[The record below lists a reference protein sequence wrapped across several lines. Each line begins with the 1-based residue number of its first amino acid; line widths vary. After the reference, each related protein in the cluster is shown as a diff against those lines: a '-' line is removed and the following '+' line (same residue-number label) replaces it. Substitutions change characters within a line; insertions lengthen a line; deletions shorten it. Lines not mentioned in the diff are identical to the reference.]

1 MSCTQKQQL
10 VCFPK
15 VRVYKPWFRH
25 FNDHKDFRN
34 EGTVH
39 LFSLMALFSYA
50 NFRSNERVINGDRY
64 MEAPGQWI
72 CKLGA
77 LPRIL
82 RVHSKA
88 QALELME
95 YFQDHGFL
103 TFEILDEE
111 KEILRF
117 TISDWKEHCTHL
129 QYNYYSYKGSGFF
142 FFPLPVGRLLLKIA
156 RKEVGIAFSELDAIM
171 DMWLHT
177 ILNDPKVRGSEYM
190 PVVYYSNMRGMPLL
204 SYTYLARRWGWSK
217 SRVGRFMLKAGE
229 YGIISRVSF
238 SSSRGSVISM
248 CRYGGTSLAHL
259 ACAIAD
265 IVRSPFPVRLNP
277 AMMGTFETLAPHI
290 TADPLRTLT
299 RDVRANADA
308 IAAYCYQSPA
318 LFPFVTTTIAPT
330 VIQGSSRACNVM
342 PQDMQ
347 AVINFRLADGDT
359 VESVMEHCRA
369 AVQDP
374 TVELRYQQAN
384 DPSATARRDGYGYR
398 TVVDSMQRYYPD
410 VVFVPSM
417 TVGANDAHQYEQI
430 CDTCLRC
437 SPFMAEPE
445 EAASGVHGTN
455 ERILVRAYLQGIR
468 VLIDLMEHANL

>member
-1 MSCTQKQQL
+1 MTCRPQTLNLLPQHCTLKTEYDSKTSPCSSHYEQVKGVWSSSIATTARENNGTLVRLGLKPRDDAPTSMGRGWNACVPLTRGLGIDSIYNSVRKEVYEMSCTQKQQL

-82 RVHSKA
+82 RVHSKT

-95 YFQDHGFL
+95 YFQNHGFL

-117 TISDWKEHCTHL
+117 TIADWKEHCTHL

-142 FFPLPVGRLLLKIA
+142 FFPLPVGRLLLKTA
-156 RKEVGIAFSELDAIM
+156 RKEVGIVFSELDAIM

-248 CRYGGTSLAHL
+248 CRYREMIYGEGCEELELSRIGEIIGIAKAIDVVEADDSKLDISVESRVPPEKTIGKARKSLKIQVFL
-259 ACAIAD
+259 V
-265 IVRSPFPVRLNP
+265 VRSSFFARQ
-277 AMMGTFETLAPHI
+277 I
-290 TADPLRTLT
+290 PLVFYSSL
-299 RDVRANADA
+299 DWEMSE
-308 IAAYCYQSPA
+308 QEK
-318 LFPFVTTTIAPT
+318 
-330 VIQGSSRACNVM
+330 SSRD
-342 PQDMQ
+342 PPK
-347 AVINFRLADGDT
+347 
-359 VESVMEHCRA
+359 ESTLGKEMK
-369 AVQDP
+369 
-374 TVELRYQQAN
+374 
-384 DPSATARRDGYGYR
+384 S
-398 TVVDSMQRYYPD
+398 
-410 VVFVPSM
+410 
-417 TVGANDAHQYEQI
+417 
-430 CDTCLRC
+430 
-437 SPFMAEPE
+437 
-445 EAASGVHGTN
+445 
-455 ERILVRAYLQGIR
+455 
-468 VLIDLMEHANL
+468 

>member
-1 MSCTQKQQL
+1 MTCRPQTLNLLPQHCTLKTEYDSKTSPCSSHYEQVKGAWSSSIATTARENNGTLVRLGLKPRDDAPTSMGRGWNACVPLTRGLGIDSIYNSVRKEVYEMNCTQKQQL

-72 CKLGA
+72 CKLGS

-82 RVHSKA
+82 RVHSKT

-95 YFQDHGFL
+95 YFQNHGFL

-117 TISDWKEHCTHL
+117 TIADWKEHCTHL

-142 FFPLPVGRLLLKIA
+142 FFPLPVGRLLLKTA
-156 RKEVGIAFSELDAIM
+156 RKEVGIVFSELDAIM

-248 CRYGGTSLAHL
+248 CRYREMIYGEGCEELELSRIGEIIGIAKAIDVVEADDSKLDISVESRVPPEKTIGKARKSLKIQVFL
-259 ACAIAD
+259 V
-265 IVRSPFPVRLNP
+265 VRSSFFARQ
-277 AMMGTFETLAPHI
+277 I
-290 TADPLRTLT
+290 PLVFYSSL
-299 RDVRANADA
+299 DWE
-308 IAAYCYQSPA
+308 ISEQEK
-318 LFPFVTTTIAPT
+318 
-330 VIQGSSRACNVM
+330 SSRD
-342 PQDMQ
+342 PPK
-347 AVINFRLADGDT
+347 
-359 VESVMEHCRA
+359 ESTLGKEMK
-369 AVQDP
+369 
-374 TVELRYQQAN
+374 
-384 DPSATARRDGYGYR
+384 S
-398 TVVDSMQRYYPD
+398 
-410 VVFVPSM
+410 
-417 TVGANDAHQYEQI
+417 
-430 CDTCLRC
+430 
-437 SPFMAEPE
+437 
-445 EAASGVHGTN
+445 
-455 ERILVRAYLQGIR
+455 
-468 VLIDLMEHANL
+468 

>member
-177 ILNDPKVRGSEYM
+177 ILKDPKVRGSEYM

-347 AVINFRLADGDT
+347 PVVNFRLADGDT
-359 VESVMEHCRA
+359 AESVMEHCRA

-384 DPSATARRDGYGYR
+384 DPSTTARRDGYGYR

-445 EAASGVHGTN
+445 EAASGVHGMN

>member
-1 MSCTQKQQL
+1 MTCRPQTLNLLPQHCTLKIEYDSKTSPCSSHYEQVKGAWSSSIATTARENNGTLVRLGLKPRDDAPTSMGRGWNACVPLTRGLGIDSIYNSVRKEVYEMSCTQKQQL

-156 RKEVGIAFSELDAIM
+156 RKEVGIVFSELDAIM

-177 ILNDPKVRGSEYM
+177 ILKDPKVRGSEYM

-248 CRYGGTSLAHL
+248 CRYREM
-259 ACAIAD
+259 I
-265 IVRSPFPVRLNP
+265 F
-277 AMMGTFETLAPHI
+277 
-290 TADPLRTLT
+290 
-299 RDVRANADA
+299 
-308 IAAYCYQSPA
+308 
-318 LFPFVTTTIAPT
+318 
-330 VIQGSSRACNVM
+330 
-342 PQDMQ
+342 
-347 AVINFRLADGDT
+347 GDT
-359 VESVMEHCRA
+359 CEELELSSIGEIIGITKAADLVDPDEGKMDISIETRVPPAHTIGKPRKALRIQVFLVIRSSFFARQIPLVFYSALDWEVTNQEKNSRDPPTES
-369 AVQDP
+369 Q
-374 TVELRYQQAN
+374 
-384 DPSATARRDGYGYR
+384 
-398 TVVDSMQRYYPD
+398 
-410 VVFVPSM
+410 
-417 TVGANDAHQYEQI
+417 
-430 CDTCLRC
+430 
-437 SPFMAEPE
+437 
-445 EAASGVHGTN
+445 SGK
-455 ERILVRAYLQGIR
+455 EMKQ
-468 VLIDLMEHANL
+468 

>member
-1 MSCTQKQQL
+1 MTCRPQTLNLLPQHCTLKTEYDSKTSPCSSHYEQVKGVWSSSIATTARENNGTLVRLGLKPRDDAPTSMGRGWNACVPLTRGLGIDSIYNSVRKEVYEMNCTQKQQL

-50 NFRSNERVINGDRY
+50 NFRSNERVINDDRY

-82 RVHSKA
+82 RVHSKT

-95 YFQDHGFL
+95 YFENHGFL

-117 TISDWKEHCTHL
+117 TIADWKEHCTHL

-142 FFPLPVGRLLLKIA
+142 FFPLPVGRLLLKTA
-156 RKEVGIAFSELDAIM
+156 RKEVGIVFSELDAIM

-248 CRYGGTSLAHL
+248 CRYREMIYGEGCEELELSRIGEIIGIAKAIDVVEADDSKLDISVESRVPPEKTIGKARKSLKIQVFL
-259 ACAIAD
+259 V
-265 IVRSPFPVRLNP
+265 VRSSFFARQ
-277 AMMGTFETLAPHI
+277 I
-290 TADPLRTLT
+290 PLVFYSSL
-299 RDVRANADA
+299 DWEMSE
-308 IAAYCYQSPA
+308 QEK
-318 LFPFVTTTIAPT
+318 
-330 VIQGSSRACNVM
+330 SSRD
-342 PQDMQ
+342 PPK
-347 AVINFRLADGDT
+347 
-359 VESVMEHCRA
+359 ESTLGKEMK
-369 AVQDP
+369 
-374 TVELRYQQAN
+374 
-384 DPSATARRDGYGYR
+384 S
-398 TVVDSMQRYYPD
+398 
-410 VVFVPSM
+410 
-417 TVGANDAHQYEQI
+417 
-430 CDTCLRC
+430 
-437 SPFMAEPE
+437 
-445 EAASGVHGTN
+445 
-455 ERILVRAYLQGIR
+455 
-468 VLIDLMEHANL
+468 

>member
-15 VRVYKPWFRH
+15 VRVLKRWFRH
-25 FNDHKDFRN
+25 FNDHKEFRN

-50 NFRSNERVINGDRY
+50 NFRFNERVINDVRY

-72 CKLGA
+72 CKIGA

-88 QALELME
+88 QAMELME

-103 TFEILDEE
+103 IYEMLDEE

-117 TISDWKEHCTHL
+117 TITDWKAHCTHL

-142 FFPLPVGRLLLKIA
+142 FFPLPVGRLLLKAA
-156 RKEVGIAFSELDAIM
+156 RKEVGIVFSELDAIM

-177 ILNDPKVRGSEYM
+177 ILNDPKVQGSEYM

-248 CRYGGTSLAHL
+248 CRYREMIYGEDCEELELSSIGEVIG
-259 ACAIAD
+259 IAKAVD
-265 IVRSPFPVRLNP
+265 VVDMDDSKLDVTIESRVPSEKTIGIARKALKIQVVLVVRSSFFARQIPLVFYSSLDWEMYNKEKNSR
-277 AMMGTFETLAPHI
+277 
-290 TADPLRTLT
+290 DP
-299 RDVRANADA
+299 
-308 IAAYCYQSPA
+308 P
-318 LFPFVTTTIAPT
+318 
-330 VIQGSSRACNVM
+330 
-342 PQDMQ
+342 
-347 AVINFRLADGDT
+347 
-359 VESVMEHCRA
+359 
-369 AVQDP
+369 
-374 TVELRYQQAN
+374 ELPR
-384 DPSATARRDGYGYR
+384 PRKE
-398 TVVDSMQRYYPD
+398 MI
-410 VVFVPSM
+410 
-417 TVGANDAHQYEQI
+417 E
-430 CDTCLRC
+430 
-437 SPFMAEPE
+437 
-445 EAASGVHGTN
+445 
-455 ERILVRAYLQGIR
+455 
-468 VLIDLMEHANL
+468 

>member
-1 MSCTQKQQL
+1 MSYTQKQQL

-156 RKEVGIAFSELDAIM
+156 RKEVGIVFSELGAIM

-177 ILNDPKVRGSEYM
+177 ILNDPQVRGSEYM

-290 TADPLRTLT
+290 TADPFRTLT

-347 AVINFRLADGDT
+347 PVVNFRLADGDT
-359 VESVMEHCRA
+359 AESVMEHCRA

-384 DPSATARRDGYGYR
+384 DPSTTARRDGYGYR

-445 EAASGVHGTN
+445 EAASGVHGMN

>member
-347 AVINFRLADGDT
+347 PVVNFRLADGDT
-359 VESVMEHCRA
+359 AESVMEHCRA

-384 DPSATARRDGYGYR
+384 DPSTTARRDGYGYR

-445 EAASGVHGTN
+445 EAASGVHGMN

>member
-1 MSCTQKQQL
+1 MTCRPQTLNLLPQHCTLKTEYDSKTSPCSSHYEQVKGAWSSSIATTARENNGTLVRLGLKPRDDAPTSMGRGWNACVPLTRGLGIDSIYNSVRKEVYEMNCTQKQQL

-72 CKLGA
+72 CKIGA

-82 RVHSKA
+82 RVHSKT

-95 YFQDHGFL
+95 YFENHGFL

-117 TISDWKEHCTHL
+117 TIADWKEHCTHL

-142 FFPLPVGRLLLKIA
+142 FFPLPVGRLLLKTA
-156 RKEVGIAFSELDAIM
+156 RKEVGIVFSELDAIM

-248 CRYGGTSLAHL
+248 CRYREMIYGEGCEELELSRIGEIIGIAKAIDVVEADDSKLDISVESRVPPEKTIGKARKSLKIQVFL
-259 ACAIAD
+259 V
-265 IVRSPFPVRLNP
+265 VRSSIFARQ
-277 AMMGTFETLAPHI
+277 I
-290 TADPLRTLT
+290 PLVFYSSL
-299 RDVRANADA
+299 DWEMSE
-308 IAAYCYQSPA
+308 QEK
-318 LFPFVTTTIAPT
+318 
-330 VIQGSSRACNVM
+330 SSRD
-342 PQDMQ
+342 PPK
-347 AVINFRLADGDT
+347 
-359 VESVMEHCRA
+359 ESTLGKEMK
-369 AVQDP
+369 
-374 TVELRYQQAN
+374 
-384 DPSATARRDGYGYR
+384 S
-398 TVVDSMQRYYPD
+398 
-410 VVFVPSM
+410 
-417 TVGANDAHQYEQI
+417 
-430 CDTCLRC
+430 
-437 SPFMAEPE
+437 
-445 EAASGVHGTN
+445 
-455 ERILVRAYLQGIR
+455 
-468 VLIDLMEHANL
+468 

>member
-95 YFQDHGFL
+95 YFQNHGFL

-117 TISDWKEHCTHL
+117 TIADWKEHCTHL

-142 FFPLPVGRLLLKIA
+142 FFPLPVGRLLLKTA
-156 RKEVGIAFSELDAIM
+156 RKEVGIVFSELDAIM

-248 CRYGGTSLAHL
+248 CPYGGTSLAHL

-347 AVINFRLADGDT
+347 PVVNFRLADGDT
-359 VESVMEHCRA
+359 AESVMEHCRA

-437 SPFMAEPE
+437 SPFMAAPE
-445 EAASGVHGTN
+445 EAASGVHGMN

>member
-1 MSCTQKQQL
+1 MTCRPQTLNLLPQHCTLKTEYDSKTSPCSSHYEQVKGAWSSSIATTARENNGTLVRLGLKPRDDAPTSMGRGWNACVPLTRGLGIDSIYNSVRKEVYEMNCTQKQQL

-95 YFQDHGFL
+95 YFQNHGFL
-103 TFEILDEE
+103 IFEILDEE

-117 TISDWKEHCTHL
+117 TIADWKEHCTHL

-142 FFPLPVGRLLLKIA
+142 FFPLPVGRLLLKTA
-156 RKEVGIAFSELDAIM
+156 RKEVGIVFSELDAIM

-177 ILNDPKVRGSEYM
+177 ILNDPQVRGSEYM

-248 CRYGGTSLAHL
+248 CRYREMIYGEDCEELELSRIGEIIGIAKAIDVVEADDSKLDISVESRVPPEKTIGKARKSLKIQVFL
-259 ACAIAD
+259 V
-265 IVRSPFPVRLNP
+265 VRSSFFARQ
-277 AMMGTFETLAPHI
+277 I
-290 TADPLRTLT
+290 PLVFYSSL
-299 RDVRANADA
+299 DWEMSE
-308 IAAYCYQSPA
+308 QEK
-318 LFPFVTTTIAPT
+318 
-330 VIQGSSRACNVM
+330 SSRD
-342 PQDMQ
+342 PPK
-347 AVINFRLADGDT
+347 
-359 VESVMEHCRA
+359 ESTLGKEMK
-369 AVQDP
+369 
-374 TVELRYQQAN
+374 
-384 DPSATARRDGYGYR
+384 S
-398 TVVDSMQRYYPD
+398 
-410 VVFVPSM
+410 
-417 TVGANDAHQYEQI
+417 
-430 CDTCLRC
+430 
-437 SPFMAEPE
+437 
-445 EAASGVHGTN
+445 
-455 ERILVRAYLQGIR
+455 
-468 VLIDLMEHANL
+468 

>member
-88 QALELME
+88 QALKLME

-117 TISDWKEHCTHL
+117 TIADWKEHCTHL

-142 FFPLPVGRLLLKIA
+142 FFPLPVGRLLLKTGRA
-156 RKEVGIAFSELDAIM
+156 RTSIDRLDIKLQENSWNIDADGSFEM
-171 DMWLHT
+171 SGLEMSSMQRPD
-177 ILNDPKVRGSEYM
+177 GSEY
-190 PVVYYSNMRGMPLL
+190 YSFNDFDVSSYKGPAGYGFAVDLGVTYDVIPDLQLSFAVNDLGFISWGKKYLERGQMTKSQSFTGVEIIDGEVHDPEFDFGELEFDRVQ
-204 SYTYLARRWGWSK
+204 ASK
-217 SRVGRFMLKAGE
+217 GKTEM
-229 YGIISRVSF
+229 
-238 SSSRGSVISM
+238 
-248 CRYGGTSLAHL
+248 
-259 ACAIAD
+259 
-265 IVRSPFPVRLNP
+265 
-277 AMMGTFETLAPHI
+277 
-290 TADPLRTLT
+290 LRTSINLGAEYEVWRHKIGLGLLYNVRVWDVKTFHNLT
-299 RDVRANADA
+299 ASVNFHPIPWFTLTTSYSFLNGQGHALGVAINA
-308 IAAYCYQSPA
+308 CPSW
-318 LFPFVTTTIAPT
+318 
-330 VIQGSSRACNVM
+330 
-342 PQDMQ
+342 
-347 AVINFRLADGDT
+347 INFFLATDMLICSHTPQFLPVTSTSMNVTLGIG
-359 VESVMEHCRA
+359 V
-369 AVQDP
+369 P
-374 TVELRYQQAN
+374 IG
-384 DPSATARRDGYGYR
+384 RRSHRIPEYLYR
-398 TVVDSMQRYYPD
+398 
-410 VVFVPSM
+410 
-417 TVGANDAHQYEQI
+417 
-430 CDTCLRC
+430 
-437 SPFMAEPE
+437 
-445 EAASGVHGTN
+445 
-455 ERILVRAYLQGIR
+455 
-468 VLIDLMEHANL
+468 

>member
-1 MSCTQKQQL
+1 MTCRPQTLNLLPQHCTLKTEYDSKTSPCSSHYEQVKGAWSSSIAMTARENNGTLVRLGLKPRDDAPTSMGRGWNACVPLTRGLGIDSIYNSVRKEVYEMNCTQKQQL

-50 NFRSNERVINGDRY
+50 NFRSNERVINDDRY

-82 RVHSKA
+82 RVHSKT

-95 YFQDHGFL
+95 YFENHGFL

-117 TISDWKEHCTHL
+117 TIADWKEHCTHL

-142 FFPLPVGRLLLKIA
+142 FFPLPVGRLLLKAA
-156 RKEVGIAFSELDAIM
+156 RREVGIVFSELDAIM

-248 CRYGGTSLAHL
+248 CRYREMIYGEGCEELELSRIGEIIGIAKAIDVVEADDSKLDISVESRVPPEKTIGKARKSLKIQVFL
-259 ACAIAD
+259 V
-265 IVRSPFPVRLNP
+265 VRSSFFARQ
-277 AMMGTFETLAPHI
+277 I
-290 TADPLRTLT
+290 PLVFYSSL
-299 RDVRANADA
+299 DWEMSE
-308 IAAYCYQSPA
+308 QEK
-318 LFPFVTTTIAPT
+318 
-330 VIQGSSRACNVM
+330 SSRD
-342 PQDMQ
+342 PPK
-347 AVINFRLADGDT
+347 
-359 VESVMEHCRA
+359 ESTLGKEMK
-369 AVQDP
+369 
-374 TVELRYQQAN
+374 
-384 DPSATARRDGYGYR
+384 S
-398 TVVDSMQRYYPD
+398 
-410 VVFVPSM
+410 
-417 TVGANDAHQYEQI
+417 
-430 CDTCLRC
+430 
-437 SPFMAEPE
+437 
-445 EAASGVHGTN
+445 
-455 ERILVRAYLQGIR
+455 
-468 VLIDLMEHANL
+468 